1 VTPPASKLRV
11 VVTCTR
17 RKRRPVP
24 ALLHL
29 GNVPGAR
36 ISTRFHRWTELL
48 ASPVVPTVP
57 AIDLY
62 AGEHWTAARDLREVV
77 PPGHTFELWVC
88 SAGYGLISSET
99 ELLPYS
105 ATFAARDPDV
115 VPGPAQE
122 WWEALC
128 GWVGPALGPRSLGE
142 LAASDPTARIL
153 LVLSAD
159 YLRACHDDVFRAA
172 QKLAD
177 SGQLSIISTGTGHS
191 RDLNENLLPGDAR
204 LQASFGGT
212 LKSLN
217 VRTARYLLAE
227 GLIGHAEMA
236 ERLEML
242 LSRAA
247 PQQRPERRRAT
258 DREIRAFIRRQVA
271 TDPKAAHTRLLRQ
284 LRDENYA
291 CEQGRFA
298 ALFEEEKQQSL

>member
-1 VTPPASKLRV
+1 MSPASKLRV

-17 RKRRPVP
+17 RKRRRVP

-36 ISTRFHRWTELL
+36 ISTRFRRWTELL

-62 AGEHWTAARDLREVV
+62 AGEHWTVARDFRNVV
-77 PPGHTFELWVC
+77 PSGHALELWVC

-105 ATFAARDPDV
+105 ATFASGDPDV
-115 VPGPAQE
+115 VPGAAQE
-122 WWEALC
+122 WWDSLC
-128 GWVGPALGPRSLGE
+128 GWVGPACGPRSLGE
-142 LAASDPTARIL
+142 LAASEPTARIL

-172 QKLAD
+172 QKVAG
-177 SGQLSIISTGTGHS
+177 SGQLSIISTGTDHS
-191 RDLNENLLPGDAR
+191 RDLDEYLLPGDSR
-204 LQASFGGT
+204 LQATFGGT
-212 LKSLN
+212 LKALN
-217 VRTARYLLAE
+217 VRTARHLLAE
-227 GLIGHAEMA
+227 GLIDHAEMA
-236 ERLEML
+236 AHLEQL
-242 LSRAA
+242 LSKTA
-247 PQQRPERRRAT
+247 PQQHPERRRAT
-258 DREIRAFIRRQVA
+258 DREIRAFIRRRVT

-298 ALFEEEKQQSL
+298 ALFEEEKQSL